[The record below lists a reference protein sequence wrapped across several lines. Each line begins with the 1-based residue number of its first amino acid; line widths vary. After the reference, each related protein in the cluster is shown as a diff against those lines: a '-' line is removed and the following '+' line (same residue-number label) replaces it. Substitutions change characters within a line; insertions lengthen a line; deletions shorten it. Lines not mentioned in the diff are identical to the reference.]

1 MKWAGEGWVIAAAG
15 AETQRRFEAPV
26 EIEGWSE
33 RPWVEL
39 RPLTARE
46 ALQRE
51 SLGLREELEGE
62 TSGGATV
69 VRRRYD
75 LEAMVAYELRR
86 CVVDYALPV
95 AEESGRVRCARAA
108 DGLEGELLDRL
119 PTRLMDWLARC
130 LDEINLRRPEDAR
143 EPEGADAGRLHEG
156 RDFLTVAELRRRLE
170 VGVDG

>member
-1 MKWAGEGWVIAAAG
+1 MKWAEEGWVIAA

-33 RPWVEL
+33 RPWVVL

-51 SLGLREELEGE
+51 SLGLREELEVGA
-62 TSGGATV
+62 SGGATAV
-69 VRRRYD
+69 RRYD

-95 AEESGRVRCARAA
+95 VEESGRVRCARAA
-108 DGLEGELLDRL
+108 EGASDELLDRL

-143 EPEGADAGRLHEG
+143 EPEGADAGRLREG
-156 RDFLTVAELRRRLE
+156 RDFLTVAELLRQLE
-170 VGVDG
+170 VSADG